1 MFFRKNFE
9 KYFQRWRKGLKHRK
23 EEERL
28 SIAKQM
34 KAMDISDELH
44 YKDKRNRKMEFLV
57 SITPTIGTPHL

>member
-1 MFFRKNFE
+1 M
-9 KYFQRWRKGLKHRK
+9 KHRK

-44 YKDKRNRKMEFLV
+44 YKDKSNRKMEFLV